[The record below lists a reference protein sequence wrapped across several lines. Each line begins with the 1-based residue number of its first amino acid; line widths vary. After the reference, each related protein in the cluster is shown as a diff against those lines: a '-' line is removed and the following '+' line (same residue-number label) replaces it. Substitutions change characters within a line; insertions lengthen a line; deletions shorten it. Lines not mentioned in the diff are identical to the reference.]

1 MRDRAGS
8 NPNFMYAAVN
18 AVLAET
24 TGFEPARGK
33 TPNTLAGCRF
43 RHSRGEPSEL
53 NVRFIRFVRFF
64 RFAIVVRYNCCMATQ
79 SALSRNRRS
88 PESGDTFLP
97 DQEELDSLQKLASVL
112 TKATEED
119 SYFLVDEKTQAKN
132 RLPRDLYKILL
143 KAIIALS
150 EGRAISVTPLSTRL
164 TTQQAADFLGIS
176 RPTLVRL
183 LDEGEIPYSRPRR
196 HRQVLLA
203 DLLEYNERQQ
213 YRAAKALDE
222 IMADTARMGFY
233 DEEFAR
239 PDRPAQQDEPTS
251 RTRPDKSVD
260 PVRPAQTTQS

>member
-1 MRDRAGS
+1 M
-8 NPNFMYAAVN
+8 
-18 AVLAET
+18 
-24 TGFEPARGK
+24 
-33 TPNTLAGCRF
+33 
-43 RHSRGEPSEL
+43 
-53 NVRFIRFVRFF
+53 
-64 RFAIVVRYNCCMATQ
+64 AIQ
-79 SALSRNRRS
+79 SALSRTRRS
-88 PESGDTFLP
+88 SESGDTFLP

-112 TKATEED
+112 TQATEED

-196 HRQVLLA
+196 HRQVFLA

-233 DEEFAR
+233 DEEFAH
-239 PDRPAQQDEPTS
+239 PDRPAQPDEPAS
-251 RTRPDKSVD
+251 RARPDKSVD
-260 PVRPAQTTQS
+260 PVRPVQTTQS